1 MRRRHVITV
10 AAVLLGMGAVAVLL
24 CRRPKWHLPIFGL
37 VITEVDDNFNLR
49 PIRIGEV
56 VHRPSPVAGGES
68 GHTGFRLAQGSLPP
82 GISLDGETGSL
93 LGVASEP
100 GVYTFSIEAEL
111 NSDERTRSSFGL
123 VWRVLR

>member
-1 MRRRHVITV
+1 
-10 AAVLLGMGAVAVLL
+10 MGAVAVLL
-24 CRRPKWHLPIFGL
+24 SRRPKWHLPIFGL
-37 VITEVDDNFNLR
+37 VITEVDDNVNLR
-49 PIRIGEV
+49 PIRMGEV

-68 GHTGFRLAQGSLPP
+68 GHTRFRLVQGSLPP

-93 LGVASEP
+93 LGVASEA

-111 NSDERTRSSFGL
+111 NSHERTRSSFGL